1 VHRCFGSGKKSLQQ
15 TTQTSYA
22 FWLVSDS
29 RCKYASSLRP
39 SASSP
44 RRRASGDEA
53 TALGSAPSWS
63 AWSSS
68 PPGRR
73 ARLRMHAASRPSLLF
88 RSPAQVAPPRR
99 HPATICSSSRCSQ
112 PCFGSGLPRRV
123 TLGAKLRH
131 GRATPGA
138 ELHHSRAP
146 SSGAELLHG
155 RSRAPMAGLLL
166 LLVRSLLEK
175 LNFWDAM
182 HSLCTT

>member
-1 VHRCFGSGKKSLQQ
+1 VHRCFGSGKKKSLQQ
-15 TTQTSYA
+15 TTQRSYA

-68 PPGRR
+68 P
-73 ARLRMHAASRPSLLF
+73 LVAAPACACTLHLAHRSS
-88 RSPAQVAPPRR
+88 SPAQVAPPRR
-99 HPATICSSSRCSQ
+99 HPATSCSSSRCSQ

-138 ELHHSRAP
+138 ELHHSRAS